1 MVILSYE
8 FALGFV
14 LFFLLYWACYRSVVI
29 QNYLLILA
37 GLLFLLSWQWQFVFS
52 VLFVWF
58 VSHIS
63 VIFFKKYPQKRKKI
77 LLISVA
83 LLLTQ
88 LCFFKYTNFTIE
100 QLNDSIL
107 KENNL
112 NPLDI
117 VMPLGISFYTF
128 QAISYVVDVYKQKIT
143 PLPSKIL
150 LGFLS
155 FVPTITAGPIFR
167 ASHAKEQWIAD
178 NPNSADIAKQR
189 LVKEISENLAEKSGK
204 KLSKDTKKQL
214 VNTQSLA
221 TEKPRTRQVLL
232 PYLAIA
238 LVFIAMFKKIV
249 LAGWLESL
257 WVLPVFA
264 NPMQFHALEVLT
276 AVYAYSLQLFFDFS
290 GYTDLAIAIG
300 LLLGFRLPENFDR
313 PYLATDIQDFW
324 NRWHMT
330 LSTWIRDYVYIP
342 LGGNRGSFWRVQFN
356 LMMAFI
362 LSGIWHGAGWNFLIW
377 GIIHGV
383 ALVWLNLMKCYG
395 WRGKLSQYSKGLAI
409 FLTFH
414 YVAFGWIFFHSTNFE
429 QAKSVLSALTNFE
442 GIGLSLSVI
451 PTLWLMSMLWLMY
464 PFLANSRQFFAN
476 LLQKLPIWLLPV
488 VITMYVLMVFN
499 LAPEG
504 LPNFI
509 YANF

>member
-1 MVILSYE
+1 MGLLWLSCRMSLHWDLCY
-8 FALGFV
+8 
-14 LFFLLYWACYRSVVI
+14 FLLYWACYRSVVI

-83 LLLTQ
+83 LLLAQ

-189 LVKEISENLAEKSGK
+189 LVKEISENLAENSGK
-204 KLSKDTKKQL
+204 KLSKGTKNNL
-214 VNTQSLA
+214 LIHNRL
-221 TEKPRTRQVLL
+221 RQKSH
-232 PYLAIA
+232 A
-238 LVFIAMFKKIV
+238 
-249 LAGWLESL
+249 
-257 WVLPVFA
+257 PVRC
-264 NPMQFHALEVLT
+264 
-276 AVYAYSLQLFFDFS
+276 YC
-290 GYTDLAIAIG
+290 
-300 LLLGFRLPENFDR
+300 
-313 PYLATDIQDFW
+313 
-324 NRWHMT
+324 
-330 LSTWIRDYVYIP
+330 
-342 LGGNRGSFWRVQFN
+342 
-356 LMMAFI
+356 
-362 LSGIWHGAGWNFLIW
+362 LIW
-377 GIIHGV
+377 R
-383 ALVWLNLMKCYG
+383 LRWYLLRCLK
-395 WRGKLSQYSKGLAI
+395 KLY
-409 FLTFH
+409 
-414 YVAFGWIFFHSTNFE
+414 
-429 QAKSVLSALTNFE
+429 
-442 GIGLSLSVI
+442 
-451 PTLWLMSMLWLMY
+451 
-464 PFLANSRQFFAN
+464 
-476 LLQKLPIWLLPV
+476 
-488 VITMYVLMVFN
+488 
-499 LAPEG
+499 
-504 LPNFI
+504 
-509 YANF
+509 